1 MGISIHAL
9 REESD
14 LGQLVFI
21 VARVFISIHALRE
34 ESDCLR
40 PAGERTRKRISIHA
54 LREESDSI
62 SKSPFTFVD
71 DFNPRPPRG
80 ERPRDLCG
88 CVLHGIDFNPRPPR
102 GERPIPQ
109 VLPALLFAISIH
121 ALREE
126 SDRRLSSHSCRTG
139 NFNPRPPR
147 GERHQFPRIRL
158 QLLRFQS
165 TPSARR
171 ATTAGEAMPL
181 HLQIS
186 IHALREESDCGVGI
200 DQSSH
205 VQISIH
211 ALREESDVF
220 HVAVYKDL
228 GISIHALREESDQEE
243 KQCHTEGLYFN
254 PRPPRG
260 ERRPRPR
267 PAALSAKFQSTP
279 SARRATRYRFH
290 PNHLLSHFNPRPP
303 RGERQSLDYLRG
315 SVRKFQSTP
324 SARRATINGINN
336 GIENAKFQSTPSARR
351 ATSCICS
358 YSPAGHYFNPRPP
371 RGGRQIPHTLL
382 CLTVEFQSTP
392 SARRATGQD
401 FVAVDPRLVISIHA
415 LREEGDVKRSAR

>member
-1 MGISIHAL
+1 MRL
-9 REESD
+9 R
-14 LGQLVFI
+14 
-21 VARVFISIHALRE
+21 
-34 ESDCLR
+34 
-40 PAGERTRKRISIHA
+40 T
-54 LREESDSI
+54 
-62 SKSPFTFVD
+62 
-71 DFNPRPPRG
+71 PR
-80 ERPRDLCG
+80 
-88 CVLHGIDFNPRPPR
+88 H
-102 GERPIPQ
+102 
-109 VLPALLFAISIH
+109 
-121 ALREE
+121 
-126 SDRRLSSHSCRTG
+126 
-139 NFNPRPPR
+139 
-147 GERHQFPRIRL
+147 
-158 QLLRFQS
+158 RFQS

-171 ATTAGEAMPL
+171 ATNSTSASCTAFCNFNPRPPRGERPPPFFTQLPNGQFQSTPSARRATSVSSNPFAVAS
-181 HLQIS
+181 IS

-260 ERRPRPR
+260 ERPGGKAMPYGRPI
-267 PAALSAKFQSTP
+267 FQSTP

-371 RGGRQIPHTLL
+371 RGERRVVLFATRIAPKFQSTPSARRATVQDVVNLVQLLKFQSTPSARRATSTATKSCPSLHYFNPRPPRGGRQIPHTLL

>member
-40 PAGERTRKRISIHA
+40 PAGERTRKR
-54 LREESDSI
+54 
-62 SKSPFTFVD
+62 
-71 DFNPRPPRG
+71 
-80 ERPRDLCG
+80 
-88 CVLHGIDFNPRPPR
+88 
-102 GERPIPQ
+102 
-109 VLPALLFAISIH
+109 
-121 ALREE
+121 
-126 SDRRLSSHSCRTG
+126 
-139 NFNPRPPR
+139 
-147 GERHQFPRIRL
+147 
-158 QLLRFQS
+158 
-165 TPSARR
+165 
-171 ATTAGEAMPL
+171 
-181 HLQIS
+181 
-186 IHALREESDCGVGI
+186 
-200 DQSSH
+200 
-205 VQISIH
+205 ISIH

-290 PNHLLSHFNPRPP
+290 PNHLLSHVNPRPP

-371 RGGRQIPHTLL
+371 RGERRVVLFATRIAPK
-382 CLTVEFQSTP
+382 FQSTP
-392 SARRATGQD
+392 SARRATVQD
-401 FVAVDPRLVISIHA
+401 VVNLVQLLKFQSTP
-415 LREEGDVKRSAR
+415 SARRAT